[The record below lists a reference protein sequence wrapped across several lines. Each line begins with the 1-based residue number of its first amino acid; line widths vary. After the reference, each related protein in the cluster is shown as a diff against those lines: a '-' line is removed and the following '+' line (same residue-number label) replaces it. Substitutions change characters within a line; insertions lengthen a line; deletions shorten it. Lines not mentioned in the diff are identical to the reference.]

1 MFTVSLIDLR
11 GLNIL
16 DHNVYMRHV
25 LIDQPTSPTPTSNTN
40 THFSFSPS
48 ISSVC
53 CRPPCVPPTPTV
65 PTFPTTCHRISPAVP
80 ATILSIDRSAFRPSP
95 SRSELWHRV
104 FSCGSGSCRIQE
116 HHTWDNLHLVKSNRL
131 KLTLRLQQGHRLDTI
146 VDQ

>member
-1 MFTVSLIDLR
+1 MPATPR
-11 GLNIL
+11 GLKYSPPQHFISINPL
-16 DHNVYMRHV
+16 HQHT
-25 LIDQPTSPTPTSNTN
+25 LPTTTSCAP
-40 THFSFSPS
+40 HPFSFSPS
-48 ISSVC
+48 ISSG
-53 CRPPCVPPTPTV
+53 CRHPPCVPPTPTV

-80 ATILSIDRSAFRPSP
+80 ATILSIDRSVFRPSP
-95 SRSELWHRV
+95 SRSELWHHV